1 MVDTRKVRALTGVR
15 FRLHEII
22 FESDTRAGKGF
33 DVTLLLLILV
43 SVLTVMV
50 ESVSSFREAYGVML
64 RRLEWGV
71 TILFTVE
78 YLLRLYSVH
87 SPRHYATSFFGAV
100 DLLAIIPTY
109 LSLFVTGTQSLQ
121 IIRALRLLRV
131 FRVLK
136 LAQYIGGARVLR
148 SAIHAGRHKIAVF
161 LVTVLNV
168 AGITGALMYII
179 EGEESGFTNI
189 PVSVYWAIVT
199 MTTVGYGDIHPV
211 TPLGQFVAAILMVM
225 GYGIIA
231 VPTGIVSAE
240 IARAD
245 TRPKIS
251 TQACLVC
258 SEEGHDPD
266 AVHCKYC
273 GARL

>member
-1 MVDTRKVRALTGVR
+1 ML
-15 FRLHEII
+15 
-22 FESDTRAGKGF
+22 
-33 DVTLLLLILV
+33 
-43 SVLTVMV
+43 
-50 ESVSSFREAYGVML
+50 ESVASIREACGPLL
-64 RRLEWGV
+64 RGLEWAF
-71 TILFTVE
+71 TILFTIE
-78 YLLRLYSVH
+78 YLLRLYSVQ
-87 SPRHYATSFFGAV
+87 SSWRYARSFFGVV

-109 LSLFVTGTQSLQ
+109 LSLFFSGTQSLQ

-136 LAQYIGGARVLR
+136 LAQYVGGARVLR
-148 SAIHAGRHKIAVF
+148 SAIHASRYKIAVF

-168 AGITGALMYII
+168 AGIAGALMYII
-179 EGEESGFTNI
+179 EGEENGFTNI
-189 PVSVYWAIVT
+189 PVGLYWAIVT
-199 MTTVGYGDIHPV
+199 MTTVGYGDIAPV
-211 TPLGQFVAAILMVM
+211 TPLGQAVAAVLMIM

-245 TRPKIS
+245 AKAQIS

-258 SEEGHDPD
+258 SQEGHDPD
-266 AVHCKYC
+266 AVHCKFC

>member
-1 MVDTRKVRALTGVR
+1 MAAVSTC
-15 FRLHEII
+15 
-22 FESDTRAGKGF
+22 
-33 DVTLLLLILV
+33 DVEQYEGCWSLYVKSLYWTMATLI
-43 SVLTVMV
+43 S
-50 ESVSSFREAYGVML
+50 
-64 RRLEWGV
+64 
-71 TILFTVE
+71 
-78 YLLRLYSVH
+78 
-87 SPRHYATSFFGAV
+87 
-100 DLLAIIPTY
+100 
-109 LSLFVTGTQSLQ
+109 
-121 IIRALRLLRV
+121 
-131 FRVLK
+131 
-136 LAQYIGGARVLR
+136 
-148 SAIHAGRHKIAVF
+148 
-161 LVTVLNV
+161 
-168 AGITGALMYII
+168 
-179 EGEESGFTNI
+179 
-189 PVSVYWAIVT
+189 
-199 MTTVGYGDIHPV
+199 VGYGDIHPV